1 MRSPGQ
7 PQPQPPYGPW
17 SPQPSPIP
25 PRQRLAKPR
34 AWLRSRTGRVVIPI
48 ITLLLGIV
56 LGVMALSLYT
66 SSIATEGQVLVTPLP
81 PPGGD
86 IIAKV
91 SPAYMARVVQKDLP
105 NSGLPGDV
113 ENVRVQLAD
122 SDLIHSVQVTI
133 TGDDQVG
140 VLGFV
145 MIRHITFVE
154 QLLVQDC
161 QVQVNV
167 LHADLAGIPVTRFIT
182 AFEGQ
187 IDQQLQ
193 FKTNDLPPGFT
204 YCITSL
210 RSKPDGLFVMM
221 SATPQ

>member
-1 MRSPGQ
+1 MKSPGQ
-7 PQPQPPYGPW
+7 PQPQPPYIPW

-25 PRQRLAKPR
+25 
-34 AWLRSRTGRVVIPI
+34 RSRIGHVVIPI

-56 LGVMALSLYT
+56 LGVLGLLLYA
-66 SSIATEGQVLVTPLP
+66 SSISTEGPVIVTPLP

-86 IIAKV
+86 ITSHI
-91 SPAYMARVVQKDLP
+91 SPAYMARVVQNDLP
-105 NSGLPGDV
+105 SSGLPGNV

-122 SDLIHSVQVTI
+122 SDLIHSVQLTI

-140 VLGFV
+140 VLGFE
-145 MIRHITFVE
+145 MTRHITVVE
-154 QLLVQDC
+154 QLFIQNC
-161 QVQVNV
+161 QIQVNV
-167 LHADLAGIPVTRFIT
+167 LHADLGGIPVTGFIT

-193 FKTNDLPPGFT
+193 LKTNDLPAGFT
-204 YCITSL
+204 YCVTALS
-210 RSKPDGLFVMM
+210 SKPGGVFVTI